1 MATLIRAAGG
11 VVWRPAGD
19 GVEICLVHRERYDD
33 WSLPKGK
40 LEAGEHPLAAAVRE
54 VSEETGV
61 TAVPQVRLP
70 GVSYTVREGFPKT
83 VDYWSM
89 RYVSDDPRLVAESD
103 EVNAI
108 RWLPVDEASGLLSYS
123 HDTQVVRDFTAL
135 PVVTAVC
142 GLVRHAHAGK
152 RGNWSG
158 PDTARPLDKAGR
170 ARATELAALLAL
182 IRPAHLVSAT
192 PRRCVQTLEPLAELL
207 DLPIVGDSALDE
219 PKPGQD
225 PEEKALSAAGRL
237 AELAAD
243 GADFVACSQGK
254 VMPAAL
260 AHLLGSETP
269 DDFRTAKG
277 GGWLVAFSGERAVA
291 ADRL

>member
-1 MATLIRAAGG
+1 MAAVIRAAGG

-19 GVEICLVHRERYDD
+19 GMEVCLVHRERYDD

-40 LEAGEHPLAAAVRE
+40 LEADEHPLAAAVRE

-61 TAVPQVRLP
+61 SAVPQVRLP
-70 GVSYTVREGFPKT
+70 GVSYTVREGLPKT

-89 RYVSDDPRLVAESD
+89 RYVSDDPLLVAESD
-103 EVNAI
+103 EVNAV
-108 RWLPVDEASGLLSYS
+108 RWVTVGEAAAQLTYA
-123 HDTQVVRDFTAL
+123 HDAQVIDDFAAL
-135 PVVTAVC
+135 PAVTAVC
-142 GLVRHAHAGK
+142 AVVRHAHAGK

-170 ARATELAALLAL
+170 ARAAELAALLAL

-207 DLPIVGDSALDE
+207 DLPIVADSALDE

-225 PEEKALSAAGRL
+225 PEENALAAAGRL
-237 AELAAD
+237 AELAAA
-243 GADFVACSQGK
+243 GSDFAACSQGK

-260 AHLLGSETP
+260 AQLLGVENA
-269 DDFRTAKG
+269 DDYRTAKG
-277 GGWLVAFSGERAVA
+277 GGWLVAFAGERAVA